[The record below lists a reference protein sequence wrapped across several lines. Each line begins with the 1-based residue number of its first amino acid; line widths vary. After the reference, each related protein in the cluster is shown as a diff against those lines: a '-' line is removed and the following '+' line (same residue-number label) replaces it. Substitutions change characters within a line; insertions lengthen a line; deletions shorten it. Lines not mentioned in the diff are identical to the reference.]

1 MYTLLAY
8 TRLIGGECAIV
19 IFLEVGALNSED
31 DKIARL
37 EEQIAEKKAAL
48 QRARARQKERDRK
61 AKNKRLFQIGRLAEM
76 AGIDD
81 VDEAAILGGMIQLA
95 ERFKDETQ
103 FRILRETGSAKLR
116 EQGAAQK
123 SKKRAA
129 NG

>member
-1 MYTLLAY
+1 MCNSSFRRRHT
-8 TRLIGGECAIV
+8 
-19 IFLEVGALNSED
+19 LNSEN

-48 QRARARQKERDRK
+48 QRAKARQKERDRK
-61 AKNKRLFQIGRLAEM
+61 AKNKRLFQIGRLAKM
-76 AGIDD
+76 AGIDE
-81 VDEAAILGGMIQLA
+81 VHEAAILGGMIELA

-103 FRILRETGSAKLR
+103 LRILRETGSAKLR
-116 EQGAAQK
+116 EQNPAQK